1 MQPLTTSRFDLNDL
15 PRHERFAV
23 WKESISVLFEV
34 SLNDRETAG
43 EFTSQLT
50 TCHMGSV
57 LFANSSSKAQ
67 QFRRTRQRI
76 ARDGLDH
83 VLVQVYR
90 KGCNVGVCGK
100 TNLNVHPGD
109 LMLLDLGQTVDTRT
123 DDYDNLTL
131 VIPRQT
137 LAPYC
142 PNPGHL
148 HGQVLSGQSVSGR
161 LLRTH
166 IEHIWNNLPTVTEQ
180 EIPGIVTGLATL
192 VSAYFGALPAP
203 EHLPEVQSSKL
214 EAIKDY
220 ISNHLAT
227 SDLTPDKLAAR
238 FFMSR
243 ASLYRLFTHEG
254 GLAAYIRQERL
265 DRALRLLG
273 HPAHKHRYI
282 SDIAA
287 SVGFY
292 DEAHFSRLFRSTFGI
307 SPRDARQAHLVG
319 ESLLPMGEGASLDRS
334 YEKWLRCL

>member
-1 MQPLTTSRFDLNDL
+1 MQKPITSQFDLNDL

-34 SLNDRETAG
+34 SLNDKEAAG

-50 TCHMGSV
+50 TCHMASI

-67 QFRRTRQRI
+67 QFQRTRQKI

-100 TNLNVHPGD
+100 TNLNVRPGD
-109 LMLLDLGQTVDTRT
+109 LMFLDLGQTVDTRT

-137 LAPYC
+137 LEPYC
-142 PNPGHL
+142 PDPGFL
-148 HGQVLSGQSVSGR
+148 HGQVLSGQSVSGH

-166 IEHIWNNLPTVTEQ
+166 IEYLWNNLPTVTMQ
-180 EIPGIVTGLATL
+180 EVPAIVTGLATL
-192 VSAYFGALPAP
+192 VSVYFGALPAP
-203 EHLPEVQSSKL
+203 EHLPEIQSNKL

-220 ISNHLAT
+220 ISNHLANP
-227 SDLTPDKLAAR
+227 DLTPDKLAAR

-243 ASLYRLFTHEG
+243 ASLYRLFTREG

-292 DEAHFSRLFRSTFGI
+292 DDAHFSRLFHRTFGI
-307 SPRDARQAHLVG
+307 TPSDARQTFLMDESLAIMG
-319 ESLLPMGEGASLDRS
+319 ESGSLDRS
-334 YEKWLRCL
+334 YEKWLKYL